1 MYVVPRRLL
10 CSVLLGSFLL
20 LAALGCGESVST
32 VSGEVKV
39 NDKPLPDGVISFASQ
54 GRKKKVREGIIKDG
68 KYSVADVPVGDTIV
82 TVKET
87 STMTAPAPAKG
98 SGKTLS
104 TPPKPTTTLVPAK
117 YGDPRTSGL
126 TYTVQSGENVYN
138 PPIQAEAPPKK
149 K

>member
-20 LAALGCGESVST
+20 VAALGCGESVST

-39 NDKPLPDGVISFASQ
+39 NDKPLPDGIISFASQ
-54 GRKKKVREGIIKDG
+54 GKKKKVREGIIKDG
-68 KYSVADVPVGDTIV
+68 KYSVSDVPVGDTIV

-98 SGKTLS
+98 SSKTA
-104 TPPKPTTTLVPAK
+104 TPPKPTTLIPAK

-126 TYTVQSGENVYN
+126 TYTVQAGENVYN